1 MKEKEWVNFCKKCG
15 KPFEPKVGYKNY
27 CSNVCKIKKPVCGWN
42 RGIKGS
48 TGDHKGEKNSYHLMT
63 DESKAKFAKM
73 GNIAGNKKIAEN
85 PELYAEKK
93 RKKMNILMSNGY
105 RPQDNAGW
113 KNVHVLTYTDGDG
126 KGLNEATINHLDK
139 ILGV

>member
-1 MKEKEWVNFCKKCG
+1 
-15 KPFEPKVGYKNY
+15 
-27 CSNVCKIKKPVCGWN
+27 
-42 RGIKGS
+42 
-48 TGDHKGEKNSYHLMT
+48 
-63 DESKAKFAKM
+63 
-73 GNIAGNKKIAEN
+73 
-85 PELYAEKK
+85 
-93 RKKMNILMSNGY
+93 MSNGY